1 MKSFLHTMKG
11 MRKERKNMG
20 EKCRNLQALRA
31 LSPAYAGR
39 NGELTAIL
47 QYVYQSILLDGCGKG
62 DTAKVL
68 LGIAVDEMEHLEKIG
83 GLLVGLGV
91 PPVFTACPPYPVAY
105 YSASNVDYSRPL
117 AQMLA
122 ADIRGEKEA
131 IAAYTRILGSVKDE
145 AIQKTIEEI
154 RSDEERHLALLEQ
167 MSSEL

>member
-1 MKSFLHTMKG
+1 
-11 MRKERKNMG
+11 MG
-20 EKCRNLQALRA
+20 EKCKNLQALRA

-62 DTAKVL
+62 EQAKVL
-68 LGIAVDEMEHLEKIG
+68 LSIAVDEMEHLEKLG
-83 GLLVGLGV
+83 GLLVGFGV

-105 YSASNVDYSRPL
+105 YSASNVDYSRQL

-131 IAAYTRILGSVKDE
+131 IAAYTRILDSVRDE
-145 AIQKTIEEI
+145 KVQKTVGEI

-167 MSSEL
+167 LRSEL

>member
-1 MKSFLHTMKG
+1 
-11 MRKERKNMG
+11 MG

-62 DTAKVL
+62 DQAKVL

-117 AQMLA
+117 APNACSRYPRRKGGNCRIYAHFGLGQG
-122 ADIRGEKEA
+122 RGDTKDD
-131 IAAYTRILGSVKDE
+131 RGNPLG
-145 AIQKTIEEI
+145 
-154 RSDEERHLALLEQ
+154 
-167 MSSEL
+167 